1 MQLRIIAGKYG
12 GRLIKTPNGSTTHP
26 MSERAR
32 NAIFN
37 SLGNTI
43 LDKKILDCFAGSGA
57 IGLEA
62 LSRGAKEAYFIENDR
77 IANRVIEKNLKDLDI
92 LDNVKQLKFAVGTF
106 LDKFDDSFDI
116 IFADPPYNKVS
127 VEAIKRLS
135 LFLNKDGY
143 LILSLPKE
151 FINIEIPGVSLIS
164 FKKYS
169 EANILIYKK
178 LS

>member
-1 MQLRIIAGKYG
+1 MSKYIEDDLGFNIIKEDESFYIIG
-12 GRLIKTPNGSTTHP
+12 GEEIVS
-26 MSERAR
+26 
-32 NAIFN
+32 
-37 SLGNTI
+37 
-43 LDKKILDCFAGSGA
+43 
-57 IGLEA
+57 
-62 LSRGAKEAYFIENDR
+62 
-77 IANRVIEKNLKDLDI
+77 KN
-92 LDNVKQLKFAVGTF
+92 
-106 LDKFDDSFDI
+106 
-116 IFADPPYNKVS
+116 
-127 VEAIKRLS
+127 S